1 MLEEQFKQNTNII
14 NPTSKRI
21 FASRPVDFSTKEN
34 DIKAHNLFIQ
44 LSNKKRASAKLS
56 RLNDEFL
63 FIKERFSAIDKNIKK
78 VNDQLGKLVNFQNEI
93 VQSVKEKN
101 DSTDFLLF
109 TTKNQTDKIDCQNIL
124 LEDDIKQLQ
133 EKNDK
138 NKTAINI
145 DSKVISLLK
154 QENANVKCNLT
165 RIKAEHSKISS
176 NLTDIKEKFDCKKS
190 KLNLLLKEKDRLESS
205 QNRMSN
211 SLHIYEEDVIKNS
224 QEILQLESEYFIKKR
239 VSIKLLKYDD
249 TLQPNSDFSNT
260 SKNDLDKKVSE
271 IKSAIYSTEQRNSQ
285 IESDI
290 SKMQKEYIQSMT
302 FNIDLER
309 KKEELMTMNQYLSE
323 IANNLEKEDIQK
335 EKEIKNV
342 TDLINQSKKE
352 DQHLYDT
359 IEEFKDNRFNQDIL
373 TNEKSMQWD
382 QYISYISKETSKI
395 KDEINLI
402 KSKKK

>member
-211 SLHIYEEDVIKNS
+211 SLHIYEEDVLKNS

-309 KKEELMTMNQYLSE
+309 KKEELITMNQYLSE